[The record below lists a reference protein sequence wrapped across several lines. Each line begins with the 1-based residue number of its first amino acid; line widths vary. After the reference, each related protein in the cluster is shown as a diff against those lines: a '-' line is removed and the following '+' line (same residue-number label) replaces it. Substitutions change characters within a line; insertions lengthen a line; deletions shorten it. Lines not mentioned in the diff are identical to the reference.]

1 MLRLI
6 KYLKPYRVLII
17 FTVVL
22 LFVQAYAN
30 LSLPDYM
37 SDIVNIGIQQG
48 GIENAVPLALSK
60 KTMNKLLLFMT
71 PKEEKLVL
79 GSYTLIDTNSPDFET
94 YVRTYPVLHSEAVY
108 VRKKLQQTQIDA
120 LNPLMGK
127 AWIIVS
133 GIESAGT
140 PSGRQPSF
148 IKMGFDISKLPPGT
162 DLFAMIGTMNS
173 SEKNLIRKQIAA
185 KLDSM
190 SPKMII
196 QAASLPLRKEY
207 TALGMDETQI
217 STQYMLHTGLL
228 MLIITLIAALAAITT
243 GLLSAR
249 IAVGFAR
256 DLRSALFTRIEN
268 FSAAEFD
275 TFSTASLITRSTN
288 DIMQIQMAMV
298 MLVSLAF
305 YAPIIGV
312 GGIIR
317 AVGKSTSM
325 WWIIALAVGVLMTV
339 ILSIY
344 TVVVPR
350 FKTMQKLMDKLN
362 LVGREIL
369 SGMMVIRAFNME
381 GHEEERFDKVNRDL
395 TGTMLFINRVVVV
408 LMPVMI
414 LIMNGLSLLIIW
426 IGAKQVAAS
435 SMQVGDMMAFMQY
448 AMQIVFAFLMLS
460 MMFIMLPRAAVSGGR
475 VAEVLETEPTVV
487 DPKDPESFDDTFD
500 GSLEFRNV
508 SFRYPGAEEDALH
521 DISFTVKK
529 GEMTAL
535 IGATGSGKSTIVHLI
550 PRFYDVTEGAVFVGG
565 KDVRR
570 VTQHELRD
578 KLGYVPQKSTLFS
591 GTVKENLRYADER
604 ASEEVLQKAAELA
617 QISDFIHS
625 SPDGMDT
632 EISQAGVNVSG
643 GQKQRLSIARAV
655 VKNPPLYIFD
665 DSFSALDFKT
675 DAEIRKALKEYARG
689 SSILIVAQ
697 RVATV
702 KQADQII
709 VLDEGRIVGKGTH
722 EDLMKTCRPYREIA
736 MSQLTMEEL
745 A

>member
-1 MLRLI
+1 MLRLTR
-6 KYLKPYRVLII
+6 YLKPYLLLII

-22 LFVQAYAN
+22 LFIQAYAN
-30 LSLPDYM
+30 LALPDYM

-48 GIENAVPLALSK
+48 GVENAVPLAVSK
-60 KTMNKLLLFMT
+60 KKMDMLLLFMK
-71 PKEEKLVL
+71 PGEAKQVL
-79 GSYTLIDTNSPDFET
+79 SDYSLIDTKSPDFKQN
-94 YVRTYPVLHSEAVY
+94 VLKYPALRSEAVY
-108 VRKKLQQTQIDA
+108 VRKNIQSKEIQA
-120 LNPLMGK
+120 LNPVMGK
-127 AWIIVS
+127 AWVIVS
-133 GIESAGT
+133 GGNRPA
-140 PSGRQPSF
+140 F
-148 IKMGFDISKLPPGT
+148 AKKGFDP
-162 DLFAMIGTMNS
+162 
-173 SEKNLIRKQIAA
+173 A
-185 KLDSM
+185 KLLKGMSESERTLIMQKIMDKINSM

-196 QAASLPLRKEY
+196 QAASIPIRQEY
-207 TALGMDETQI
+207 DALGMDKARLSI
-217 STQYMLHTGLL
+217 QYMYHTGAL
-228 MLIITLIAALAAITT
+228 MLLLTLISALAAITT

-256 DLRSALFTRIEN
+256 DLRAALFTRVEN

-288 DIMQIQMAMV
+288 DIMQIQTALV
-298 MLVSLAF
+298 MLVSRAF
-305 YAPIIGV
+305 YAPIIGI

-325 WWIIALAVGVLMTV
+325 WWIIALAVGILIMV
-339 ILSIY
+339 IFSIY
-344 TVVVPR
+344 KVIVPK
-350 FKTMQKLMDKLN
+350 FKVMQKLMDKLN

-381 GHEEERFDKVNRDL
+381 THEEKRFDGTNRDL
-395 TGTMLFINRVVVV
+395 TQTMLSINRVIVV
-408 LMPVMI
+408 LMPVLI
-414 LIMNGLSLLIIW
+414 LIMNGISLLIIW

-460 MMFIMLPRAAVSGGR
+460 MMFIMIPRAAVSGGR
-475 VAEVLETEPTVV
+475 VAEVLETAPSVT
-487 DPKDPESFDDTFD
+487 DPEEPESFGTGFD
-500 GSLEFRNV
+500 GTVEFRGV

-529 GEMTAL
+529 GETTAI

-550 PRFYDVTEGAVFVGG
+550 PRFYDVSTGTVFVGG

-578 KLGYVPQKSTLFS
+578 KIGYVPQKSTLFS
-591 GTVKENLRYADER
+591 GTIRENLQYGDEN
-604 ASEEVLQKAAELA
+604 AKEEKLMEAAELA

-625 SPDGMDT
+625 SPDGMDS

-643 GQKQRLSIARAV
+643 GQKQRLSIARTV
-655 VKNPPLYIFD
+655 VKNPPIYIFD

-675 DAEIRKALKEYARG
+675 DAEIRQALKIHARS
-689 SSILIVAQ
+689 SSIIIVAQ

-702 KQADQII
+702 KQAQQII

-722 EDLMKTCRPYREIA
+722 KELMETCRPYREIA